1 MLAGCCCA
9 AYAQP
14 AASTDAPASTQP
26 LRKRIVLPPGFK
38 LASIA
43 GRRVICEP
51 DDVKLIQQTLLT
63 LAPATRPTTMPID
76 LLTRLTQ
83 RRSALIKEMT
93 DDLELPSADQ
103 AAALV
108 DNKLTTVVKQFR
120 DIEVPVY
127 FLATTVQKL
136 TNLVSSGWGGDWF
149 TYNSATGQLMLKA
162 GVTLDTEKPM
172 DDIILP
178 IIFADGATA
187 DQKVETI
194 GRVVRSSE
202 HNIQSQVAARAQVV
216 IQLTIADFIN
226 DEAIVPLKL
235 QPDQQWFRFGVC
247 SVLSAKY
254 LSQISGTPLSDII
267 ARMTNEP
274 EGTQVKA
281 ATVDLIHPV
290 NAADLRDDVVPYYI
304 EAMRRKSTLV
314 IWNWTRGEGALLGK
328 ALDALRKTPAAD
340 GRALVQTIKQATG
353 TDLSAKLSAGN

>member
-1 MLAGCCCA
+1 
-9 AYAQP
+9 
-14 AASTDAPASTQP
+14 
-26 LRKRIVLPPGFK
+26 
-38 LASIA
+38 
-43 GRRVICEP
+43 
-51 DDVKLIQQTLLT
+51 
-63 LAPATRPTTMPID
+63 
-76 LLTRLTQ
+76 
-83 RRSALIKEMT
+83 
-93 DDLELPSADQ
+93 
-103 AAALV
+103 
-108 DNKLTTVVKQFR
+108 
-120 DIEVPVY
+120 
-127 FLATTVQKL
+127 
-136 TNLVSSGWGGDWF
+136 
-149 TYNSATGQLMLKA
+149 LMLKA

-254 LSQISGTPLSDII
+254 LSQISGMPLSDII

-314 IWNWTRGEGALLGK
+314 IWNWTRGEGAVLGK
-328 ALDALRKTPAAD
+328 AIEALRKTPAAD
-340 GRALVQTIKQATG
+340 GAALVQTIKQATG
-353 TDLSAKLSAGN
+353 TDLSAKLIAGN